1 MLEEEGSTP
10 TAQGRM
16 GLKFLWP
23 PANLQE
29 TSFPP
34 SAKAG
39 LPQRHRKVSGCSE
52 GTPRGHGDGDVL
64 GLLVQGE
71 CPLRGAAGAWFGPPG
86 QNLGLWGS
94 NSAEGTLVG
103 KPRGLSCHTPHLGF
117 WHPAFLRLL
126 VETPG
131 GGEGGAPALGS
142 SVGFVCQVSAGI
154 PLTVRGVFGVLLP
167 PQHCRWSPGCG
178 CPAGVTPTGRQHGLG
193 VPRGGTNLLGW
204 PRGAPSPRGPHGW
217 ERCGSCSLVVGCRV
231 GGV

>member
-16 GLKFLWP
+16 GLKLLWP

-71 CPLRGAAGAWFGPPG
+71 CPLCGAAGAWFGPPG

-94 NSAEGTLVG
+94 NPAEGALVG

-117 WHPAFLRLL
+117 WHPAFLQLL
-126 VETPG
+126 METPG
-131 GGEGGAPALGS
+131 GVRGELLPWDHQWDLCARSLLGS
-142 SVGFVCQVSAGI
+142 LSLSEGSLGCSCLPSTAAG
-154 PLTVRGVFGVLLP
+154 PQGVAA
-167 PQHCRWSPGCG
+167 Q
-178 CPAGVTPTGRQHGLG
+178 LG
-193 VPRGGTNLLGW
+193 
-204 PRGAPSPRGPHGW
+204 
-217 ERCGSCSLVVGCRV
+217 
-231 GGV
+231 